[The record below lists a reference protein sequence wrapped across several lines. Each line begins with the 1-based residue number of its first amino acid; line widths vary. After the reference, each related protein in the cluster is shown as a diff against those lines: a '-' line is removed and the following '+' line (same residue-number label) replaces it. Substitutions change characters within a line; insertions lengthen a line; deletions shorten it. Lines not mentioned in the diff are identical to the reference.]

1 MPEPIGTDYDE
12 NQSVLPHY
20 SLHPFSPG
28 CWGAGACC
36 CLRLELDQDRNQPGF
51 YLSVL
56 SSPFQSSPLSLLLH
70 PFFSSFFKW
79 RTVMVCIEVVW
90 EAGNGGGGGEKVIG
104 CTIASHTA
112 FNCFSPT
119 HSRKWKVR
127 SAGQYVLMYV
137 LLYALWKIGLW
148 CRFYSPL
155 FVSDT
160 FFAQK
165 NTTKKIHHP
174 KPALFSLARR
184 QGSSPYRALPERWGK
199 TTKNWN

>member
-1 MPEPIGTDYDE
+1 MTRINPCCHITAFIPFLLVAGEQEPAAVCAWSSTKIE
-12 NQSVLPHY
+12 ISLVFISQSSRHL
-20 SLHPFSPG
+20 FSPP
-28 CWGAGACC
+28 
-36 CLRLELDQDRNQPGF
+36 LFP
-51 YLSVL
+51 
-56 SSPFQSSPLSLLLH
+56 SSSTL
-70 PFFSSFFKW
+70 FFSSFFKW